1 MADDLED
8 SLKRLFQDSR
18 LDMRVAPAAA
28 EKVVRGARRV
38 RRRRVALISSVG
50 VMSLAVLA
58 GGTFLLARPAPQPT
72 EVATQPTDLPI
83 TTTTTTAPTE
93 LATVAP
99 PPPTLAPTSTTKVQE
114 PATSRPAAELPAA
127 PTGRTDLGPT
137 GFGGYQL
144 GMTESQLGATGQ
156 APEATPAG
164 QSSCVTYRIKGMP
177 DASTLTV
184 SKRYGLVT
192 ITLSADA
199 TTPQGITIGSTEDQV
214 RATYRTTP
222 ATVPQN
228 PNAEYRFR
236 FTAGKVSEITLAAKT
251 SDCPA

>member
-18 LDMRVAPAAA
+18 LDMRVAPDA
-28 EKVVRGARRV
+28 EKKVVRGARRV

-50 VMSLAVLA
+50 VASLAVLA

-83 TTTTTTAPTE
+83 TTTTTTTTEPTQ
-93 LATVAP
+93 LATAP
-99 PPPTLAPTSTTKVQE
+99 PPPTVAATSTTKIEQ

-127 PTGRTDLGPT
+127 PTARTALGPT
-137 GFGGYQL
+137 GFGTYEL
-144 GMTESQLGATGQ
+144 GMTESQLGATQ
-156 APEATPAG
+156 QTPNAVPTAP
-164 QSSCVTYRIKGMP
+164 SSCTTYRIKGMP
-177 DASTLTV
+177 DTSTLTV

-192 ITLSADA
+192 IALSADA
-199 TTPQGITIGSTEDQV
+199 TTPQGITIGSTEDKV
-214 RATYRTTP
+214 RTTYRTTP
-222 ATVPQN
+222 AAVPGN

-236 FTAGKVSEITLAAKT
+236 FTA
-251 SDCPA
+251 